1 MSIANG
7 VAFLSGDLGSPE
19 LIMRGPP
26 EAIRQWLPMLPSD
39 GRFSK
44 WRQSL
49 VDVARG
55 VIAFMAPTRVHELA
69 GVAARQVVE
78 GAVEASGQRCVLCG
92 SPTLN
97 MASDAD
103 ARIGPVPDARIG
115 PVPDACFHIGE
126 AAKKYMQAKR
136 AGAQQADAF
145 ERTTPPTLVV
155 EVEVT
160 SHSADK
166 MRTYADLRIAEY
178 WHIKEGQQKADL
190 SLDMRLLS
198 PKGVY
203 EATDVSAATRL
214 PVASA
219 ERLIQLFCIEVAM
232 TSSERQAAVME
243 VLREAGLDAAE

>member
-1 MSIANG
+1 MSTANG
-7 VAFLSGDLGSPE
+7 VAFLSGDLGSAE

-26 EAIRQWLPMLPSD
+26 EAIRQWLPMLPAD

-78 GAVEASGQRCVLCG
+78 GAVEASGRRCVLCG

-97 MASDAD
+97 MASNAD
-103 ARIGPVPDARIG
+103 ARVG
-115 PVPDACFHIGE
+115 PVPDACFYIGG
-126 AAKKYMQAKR
+126 AAEKYMQARR
-136 AGAQQADAF
+136 AGIQQADVF

-166 MRTYADLRIAEY
+166 MRTYADLGIVEY

-198 PKGVY
+198 PEGVY
-203 EATDVSAATRL
+203 EAIDVSPATRL
-214 PVASA
+214 PVVDA

-232 TSSERQAAVME
+232 TSSERQAAIVEM
-243 VLREAGLDAAE
+243 LREAGLDAVEKT

>member
-1 MSIANG
+1 MSIASG
-7 VAFLSGDLGSPE
+7 VAFLSGDMGSAE
-19 LIMRGPP
+19 LIMRGSP
-26 EAIRQWLPMLPSD
+26 EAIRQWLVMLPAD
-39 GRFSK
+39 GRFSR

-103 ARIGPVPDARIG
+103 TREG
-115 PVPDACFHIGE
+115 PVPDACFYIGE
-126 AAKKYMQAKR
+126 AAERYMEAKR
-136 AGAQQADAF
+136 AGVQQAEAF

-166 MRTYADLRIAEY
+166 MRTYADLGFLSIGTSRKGG
-178 WHIKEGQQKADL
+178 KEPSCRLTCACCPPRGFTKPLTYPRQQGCPL
-190 SLDMRLLS
+190 W
-198 PKGVY
+198 
-203 EATDVSAATRL
+203 TR
-214 PVASA
+214 S
-219 ERLIQLFCIEVAM
+219 
-232 TSSERQAAVME
+232 
-243 VLREAGLDAAE
+243 G

>member
-1 MSIANG
+1 MSTANG
-7 VAFLSGDLGSPE
+7 VAFLTGDLGSAE

-26 EAIRQWLPMLPSD
+26 EAVRQWLAMLPAD

-69 GVAARQVVE
+69 AVAARQVVE
-78 GAVEASGQRCVLCG
+78 GAVEAAGRRCVLCG

-97 MASDAD
+97 MAADAD
-103 ARIGPVPDARIG
+103 ARTG
-115 PVPDACFHIGE
+115 PVPDACFYVGE
-126 AAKKYMQAKR
+126 AAENYMEAKR
-136 AGAQQADAF
+136 AGEQQADAF

-166 MRTYADLRIAEY
+166 MRTYADLGVLEY
-178 WHIKEGQQKADL
+178 WHIKEGRQRTNL

-198 PKGVY
+198 PNGAY
-203 EATDVSAATRL
+203 EAIDASPATKL
-214 PVASA
+214 SVADA
-219 ERLIQLFCIEVAM
+219 ERLIQLFCIEVGM
-232 TSSERQAAVME
+232 TSRERRAAIVEMLQE
-243 VLREAGLDAAE
+243 GGLDVTE

>member
-7 VAFLSGDLGSPE
+7 VAFLSGDMGSAE

-26 EAIRQWLPMLPSD
+26 EAIRQWLVMLPAD
-39 GRFSK
+39 GRFSR

-55 VIAFMAPTRVHELA
+55 VIAFMAPTRMHKLA

-78 GAVEASGQRCVLCG
+78 GAVEASGRRCVLCG

-103 ARIGPVPDARIG
+103 TREG
-115 PVPDACFHIGE
+115 PVPDACFYIGE
-126 AAKKYMQAKR
+126 AAERYMEAKR
-136 AGAQQADAF
+136 AGIQQAEAF
-145 ERTTPPTLVV
+145 ERTTSPTLVV

-166 MRTYADLRIAEY
+166 MRTYADLGVPEY
-178 WHIKEGQQKADL
+178 WHIKEGRPRTEL
-190 SLDMRLLS
+190 SLTCACCPPRGFTKPLTYPRQQGCPLR
-198 PKGVY
+198 
-203 EATDVSAATRL
+203 TR
-214 PVASA
+214 S
-219 ERLIQLFCIEVAM
+219 
-232 TSSERQAAVME
+232 
-243 VLREAGLDAAE
+243 G

>member
-1 MSIANG
+1 MSIASG
-7 VAFLSGDLGSPE
+7 VAFLSGDMGSAE
-19 LIMRGPP
+19 LIMRGSP
-26 EAIRQWLPMLPSD
+26 EAIRQWLVMLPAD
-39 GRFSK
+39 GRFSR

-78 GAVEASGQRCVLCG
+78 GAVEASGRRCVLCG

-103 ARIGPVPDARIG
+103 TREG
-115 PVPDACFHIGE
+115 PVPDACFYIGE
-126 AAKKYMQAKR
+126 AAERYMEAKR
-136 AGAQQADAF
+136 AGIQQAEAF

-166 MRTYADLRIAEY
+166 MRTYADLGVPEY
-178 WHIKEGQQKADL
+178 WHIKEGRQGTEL

-198 PKGVY
+198 PEGIY
-203 EATDVSAATRL
+203 EAIDVSAATRL
-214 PVASA
+214 SVADA
-219 ERLIQLFCIEVAM
+219 ERLVQLFGIEVAM
-232 TSSERQAAVME
+232 TSSERQAAVMD
-243 VLREAGLDAAE
+243 VLREAGLDATEKM

>member
-1 MSIANG
+1 MGMANG

-26 EAIRQWLPMLPSD
+26 EAIRQWIPMLPAD

-78 GAVEASGQRCVLCG
+78 GAVEASGRRCVLCG

-97 MASDAD
+97 MASDVD
-103 ARIGPVPDARIG
+103 ARVG
-115 PVPDACFHIGE
+115 PVPDACFYIGE
-126 AAKKYMQAKR
+126 AAEKYMQAKR
-136 AGAQQADAF
+136 AGTEQADAF

-166 MRTYADLRIAEY
+166 MRTYADLGIAEY

-190 SLDMRLLS
+190 SLDLRLLS

-203 EATDVSAATRL
+203 EATDLSAATRL
-214 PVASA
+214 PVADA

-243 VLREAGLDAAE
+243 VLREAGLDATEKT